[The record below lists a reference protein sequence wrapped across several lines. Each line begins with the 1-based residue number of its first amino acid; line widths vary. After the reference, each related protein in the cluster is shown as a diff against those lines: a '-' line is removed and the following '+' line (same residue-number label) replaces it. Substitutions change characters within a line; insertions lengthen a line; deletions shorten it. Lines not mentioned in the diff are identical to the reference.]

1 VSRKPRAESSAAS
14 LDSSSIALSF
24 LELDRELLSAA
35 EREPTSAPIAPLQEL
50 ARLALELALALRGDL
65 LCFADLD
72 ARLETPRLL
81 TRLLELP
88 LQLSDVGDVE
98 AGIAVARAF
107 AFVGGDL
114 SRGDEALILARAGRR
129 DEALALVAKNLVR
142 AKHIPTAEA
151 KAGDAYRALGEADS
165 AEVYYRRSLAVS
177 KTPSERSEAV
187 LRWVSLLS
195 DSGREADAAAVLR
208 GEERRIADDQLIAS
222 ALSIAKVGRNDP
234 CPCGSGK
241 KYKKCHGGDA

>member
-1 VSRKPRAESSAAS
+1 M
-14 LDSSSIALSF
+14 
-24 LELDRELLSAA
+24 ELDRELLNAA
-35 EREPTSAPIAPLQEL
+35 EEEPTPAAIAPLQEL
-50 ARLALELALALRGDL
+50 ARRALELGLALEGDL
-65 LCFADLD
+65 LRFAELD
-72 ARLETPRLL
+72 ARLEIPRLL

-88 LQLSDVGDVE
+88 LQLSDAGDVE
-98 AGIAVARAF
+98 AGVAVARAF

-129 DEALALVAKNLVR
+129 DEALALVGANLAR
-142 AKHIPTAEA
+142 ARHIPTAEA

-187 LRWVSLLS
+187 LRLVSLLS
-195 DSGREADAAAVLR
+195 DGGREADAASVLR
-208 GEERRIADDQLIAS
+208 EEERRVADDQLIAD

-241 KYKKCHGGDA
+241 KYKKCHGVNA